1 VPSVCLIVP
10 CYNEARRLDRNAFQ
24 RFVDDTPDVSI
35 CFVNDGS
42 RDGTDAVLSA
52 LQHDRPEKIQIISL
66 PQQVGKAEA
75 VRQAMLQVH
84 AGHTAEFIG
93 YWDADLATPLEQ
105 VRTLCRHAESLP
117 RCLMVLGSRINRLGA
132 SVRRKPSRHY
142 SGRVFATFASVTLG
156 LPVYDTQCGAKLVH
170 RSVVPELFG
179 TPFVSRW
186 IFDVEVLA
194 RLRNLVGS
202 ETLLASTI
210 EAPLGEWRD
219 VSGSNLG
226 VRQMLRAPLDLWRI
240 GRRYNRRSA

>member
-10 CYNEARRLDRNAFQ
+10 CYNEERRLDRTAFE

-35 CFVNDGS
+35 CFVNDAS
-42 RDGTDAVLSA
+42 ADGTLTVLSE
-52 LQHDRPEKIQIISL
+52 LQHNRPQRIRIIDL
-66 PQQVGKAEA
+66 PQRVGKAEA

-84 AGHTAEFIG
+84 AGQAADFIG
-93 YWDADLATPLEQ
+93 YWDADLATPLEE

-142 SGRVFATFASVTLG
+142 SGRVFATLASVTLG

-194 RLRNLVGS
+194 RLRNLVGV
-202 ETLLASTI
+202 ETLLAGTI
-210 EAPLGEWRD
+210 EAPLGRWRD

-226 VRQMLRAPLDLWRI
+226 LMQMLRAPLDLWRI
-240 GRRYNRRSA
+240 GRRYNRRSE